1 MVPSEKLHEELVRV
15 RGLVKYFPT
24 DDGVLRA
31 VDGVSFDIVRGETVG
46 LVGESGCGKS
56 TTGRCILRL
65 IEPTRGEIK
74 FEGRDITAMSKRE
87 LRELRREMQIIF
99 QDPQA
104 SLNPRM
110 KVGDIVA
117 EPLVIHKIGTKP
129 ERRERVA

>member
-31 VDGVSFDIVRGETVG
+31 VDGVSFDIVRGETLGV
-46 LVGESGCGKS
+46 VGESGCGKT

-65 IEPTRGEIK
+65 IEPTGGSVK
-74 FEGRDITAMSKRE
+74 FDGVDVLTLGA
-87 LRELRREMQIIF
+87 RELRRMRRQMQIIF
-99 QDPQA
+99 QDPFS

-110 KVGDIVA
+110 TTGA
-117 EPLVIHKIGTKP
+117 TARGGLTIHG
-129 ERRERVA
+129 